1 MRLTPLF
8 GYADTGIPADA
19 RANADYQSKM
29 LANLQTMR
37 ENERS
42 RIDRQRTE
50 KQRETLMAPV
60 DGPEDLPKGAP
71 APMSAGM
78 PAPAAAPAPA
88 QANTGSFAAS
98 APVSDARRAQYTN
111 ANVTPATTPNQSD
124 AESARLS
131 RAPRGKPGVLDQ
143 VAAVTTMPGALAME
157 PAAQQQRYAELTAKN
172 PSKRSGGNESPA
184 EAKRLLDK
192 PVPAATPGARTKR
205 GEQYAT
211 AKTPYDA
218 TITKA
223 ATDAGL
229 DPEVFKRLIGSE
241 SSFRPDP
248 PVVVGA
254 NGQRHLGI
262 AQISDLHG
270 MSDAD
275 RRNPDIALPF
285 AAKLFAKYLKESDG
299 DYNEA
304 LLRYKGATS
313 AKGRE
318 SMRGPIEDILSG
330 TRYLGGQQPTQTSAA
345 PQTQTPGAA
354 PAPQAQAPAA
364 ATPPMQFTP
373 EQVNQLAVATDQEM
387 RMINMKLAEVNRQLS
402 VAPTAADA
410 VRLRTQ
416 ANDLRFGAYGA
427 QLKNAFVQGISGN
440 QDAIGQLAN
449 AAGVQYAQTPQGFVA
464 VRLDPAKGQYVAVTE
479 PAPMHVFVRQMYDE
493 ASGAAAKAREAQN
506 AAQAKVNADISLE
519 RVRNEGAM
527 AKAYLEGNITLRNKL
542 AEARIN
548 ENDIE
553 GITFS
558 PDGSGRALIRTKRG
572 VIQYNPEQD
581 MGDGVPVPA
590 GLSNLPIPQ

>member
-1 MRLTPLF
+1 
-8 GYADTGIPADA
+8 
-19 RANADYQSKM
+19 
-29 LANLQTMR
+29 
-37 ENERS
+37 
-42 RIDRQRTE
+42 
-50 KQRETLMAPV
+50 MAPV

-71 APMSAGM
+71 APMSAGI
-78 PAPAAAPAPA
+78 PVAASAPTDAP
-88 QANTGSFAAS
+88 ANTGSFVAGTS
-98 APVSDARRAQYTN
+98 VPNIRRTQYTN
-111 ANVTPATTPNQSD
+111 ANVTPAVTPNQSD
-124 AESARLS
+124 AETKRLAS
-131 RAPRGKPGVLDQ
+131 HSPNKKPGILDT

-157 PAAQQQRYAELTAKN
+157 PAAQQQRYADLKAKN
-172 PSKRSGGNESPA
+172 PSVSSGGNESPA

-192 PVPAATPGARTKR
+192 PVPAPTATPGARTKR

-248 PVVVGA
+248 PVVIGA

-270 MSDAD
+270 MSDED
-275 RRNPDIALPF
+275 RRNPAVALPF
-285 AAKLFAKYLKESDG
+285 AAKLFAKYLKDANG

-427 QLKNAFVQGISGN
+427 QLKNAFVQGITGN

>member
-157 PAAQQQRYAELTAKN
+157 PAAQQQRYAELKAKN
-172 PSKRSGGNESPA
+172 PSKSSGGNESPA

>member
-8 GYADTGIPADA
+8 GYANTGIPADA
-19 RANADYQSKM
+19 AGNAEYQTKM

-60 DGPEDLPKGAP
+60 DGPEDLPAGAP
-71 APMSAGM
+71 APMSAGI
-78 PAPAAAPAPA
+78 PVPAAAAA
-88 QANTGSFAAS
+88 TANTGAFTST
-98 APVSDARRAQYTN
+98 PVPDIQKSQYLRN
-111 ANVTPATTPNQSD
+111 NVTPAVTPNQSD
-124 AESARLS
+124 AESARLA
-131 RAPRGKPGVLDQ
+131 RQAPLVRKFGEPVDIAGKAG
-143 VAAVTTMPGALAME
+143 
-157 PAAQQQRYAELTAKN
+157 QQRRYNELKAKN
-172 PSKRSGGNESPA
+172 PTTRSGGNESPA

-192 PVPAATPGARTKR
+192 PVPASAATPGARTKR

-218 TITKA
+218 AITKA
-223 ATDAGL
+223 AAEAGL
-229 DPEVFKRLIGSE
+229 DPEVFKRLIGTE

-248 PVVVGA
+248 PVVIGA

-270 MSDAD
+270 MSDED
-275 RRNPDIALPF
+275 RRNPDVALPF
-285 AAKLFAKYLKESDG
+285 AAKLFAKYLKDANG

-345 PQTQTPGAA
+345 PQAQTPGAA

-373 EQVNQLAVATDQEM
+373 EQVNQLAVATDQEL
-387 RMINMKLAEVNRQLS
+387 RMINMKLAEVNRQLA
-402 VAPTAADA
+402 VAPTAAQA
-410 VRLRTQ
+410 VQLRTQ

-427 QLKNAFVQGISGN
+427 QLKNAFVQAISGN
-440 QDAIGQLAN
+440 QDAVGQLAN

-493 ASGAAAKAREAQN
+493 ASGAAARAREAQN
-506 AAQAKVNADISLE
+506 VANAKASGEIAVE
-519 RVRNEGAM
+519 RAKNEGAM
-527 AKAYLEGNITLRNKL
+527 SKAYLEKNLELRNKL
-542 AEARIN
+542 AEQGLNSEQAL
-548 ENDIE
+548 
-553 GITFS
+553 GIT
-558 PDGSGRALIRTKRG
+558 PNADGTALVRMPNGLFLFT
-572 VIQYNPEQD
+572 PEQD
-581 MGDGVPVPA
+581 MGDGVPVPSS
-590 GLSNLPIPQ
+590 LQYISPQR